1 MAASI
6 PSQERTVDPFASY
19 NSNTVN
25 DHTKMVT
32 YDEEGMANIN
42 SLRVTDAMDATS
54 TAVFVSTG
62 FVYKDAVLIQMTG
75 QGTVDFNTA
84 DHYYD
89 WDSPGL
95 GFNENGYYYIVMNYV
110 YVKSRPAPQASY
122 QILKPSQ
129 RSTFSTGGSWMFLAS
144 VLISGVGGSGAQIDS
159 ILDYDPEDPDNK
171 RLYVKSYMGTET
183 FLPDHNQTRDQSRVA
198 YDSTADE
205 FYFGYSDRWR
215 SLGKG
220 TGTVIRDTSG
230 LDVGDLVYINASDNV
245 TRAIISA
252 EVSSAD
258 GVVIVSDVE
267 TGSPPGSIQLIG
279 LVEGVNVES
288 TSPVIA
294 IGDILYLSESEAGTV
309 TTTRTDPLYQVVGRA
324 VSAEAGSKVDI
335 LFYNKAVLETTTA
348 AKLEDTLSGGDWIS
362 SGGSYYGLVDI
373 TDLNIPG
380 ENVIVS
386 CCESGS
392 VIIPESIDIPVLNT
406 VRIWMP
412 VNTLTVTV
420 TVVG

>member
-62 FVYKDAVLIQMTG
+62 FTYKDAVLIQMTS

-89 WDSPGL
+89 WNSPGL
-95 GFNENGYYYIVMNYV
+95 GFDENGYYYIIMNYV

-129 RSTFSTGGSWMFLAS
+129 RGAFSTGGSWLFLAA
-144 VLISGVGGSGAQIDS
+144 VLISGVGGSGAQIDD
-159 ILDYDPEDPDNK
+159 ILDYDPENPDNK

-183 FLPDHNQTRDQSRVA
+183 FLPDHDQTRDQSRVA

-205 FYFGYSDRWR
+205 FYFGYVDRWR
-215 SLGKG
+215 ALGKG
-220 TGTVIRDTSG
+220 TGSIVRDTSA
-230 LDVGDLVYINASDNV
+230 LDVGDLVYINAAGNV
-245 TRAIISA
+245 TKAILSA

-258 GVVIVSDVE
+258 GVVIVSDVA
-267 TGSPPGSIQLIG
+267 TGSPPGAIQLIG
-279 LVEGVNVES
+279 LVEHVPIEAARVGS
-288 TSPVIA
+288 IA
-294 IGDILYLSESEAGTV
+294 VGDLLYLSGSEAGKITDV
-309 TTTRTDPLYQVVGRA
+309 KTTPIVQMVGRCLA
-324 VSAEAGSKVDI
+324 VSGSTVDM
-335 LFYNKAVLETTTA
+335 LFVRGDVVETNTAIAVST
-348 AKLEDTLSGGDWIS
+348 TLSAWTLD
-362 SGGSYYGLVDI
+362 GGSYRADVDI
-373 TDLNIPG
+373 SEISLQYNTITVVDAADDMRIEPQDIEFL
-380 ENVIVS
+380 S
-386 CCESGS
+386 T
-392 VIIPESIDIPVLNT
+392 SIT
-406 VRIWMP
+406 RIWMP
-412 VNTLTVTV
+412 DNTHTLHV

>member
-42 SLRVTDAMDATS
+42 SLRVTDALDATS

-62 FVYKDAVLIQMTG
+62 FTYKDAVLIHMTA

-122 QILKPSQ
+122 QIIKPSQ
-129 RSTFSTGGSWMFLAS
+129 RGSFSTGGSWLFLAA
-144 VLISGVGGSGAQIDS
+144 VLISGVGGSGAQIDD
-159 ILDYDPEDPDNK
+159 ILDYDPEDQDNK
-171 RLYVKSYMGTET
+171 RLYVKTYAGTET
-183 FLPDHNQTRDQSRVA
+183 FLPIHNQTRDQSRIA

-205 FYFGYSDRWR
+205 FYFGYSDHW
-215 SLGKG
+215 G
-220 TGTVIRDTSG
+220 V
-230 LDVGDLVYINASDNV
+230 INAN
-245 TRAIISA
+245 
-252 EVSSAD
+252 
-258 GVVIVSDVE
+258 IVQ
-267 TGSPPGSIQLIG
+267 TTIQI
-279 LVEGVNVES
+279 
-288 TSPVIA
+288 
-294 IGDILYLSESEAGTV
+294 
-309 TTTRTDPLYQVVGRA
+309 
-324 VSAEAGSKVDI
+324 
-335 LFYNKAVLETTTA
+335 
-348 AKLEDTLSGGDWIS
+348 GDWILS
-362 SGGSYYGLVDI
+362 SGSYYADVDI
-373 TDLNIPG
+373 SAIGTQYNAVTVVDDADNMKIEPQDI
-380 ENVIVS
+380 EF
-386 CCESGS
+386 ESS
-392 VIIPESIDIPVLNT
+392 TNMK
-406 VRIWMP
+406 IWMP
-412 VNTLTVTV
+412 DNTHTLHV